1 MGKVVPLL
9 PVPFLNE
16 REINNFNLTGFIQKI
31 DYSVSEHNLE
41 SAIGKLFFLREVKYK
56 CLLIKSLDKTE
67 TLYYKLY

>member
-1 MGKVVPLL
+1 MKLLKTTTTKILLGKVVPLL

-41 SAIGKLFFLREVKYK
+41 SAIGKLFFFAR
-56 CLLIKSLDKTE
+56 S
-67 TLYYKLY
+67 